1 MILSHGSTRRA
12 GFDSG
17 WPSTRTRPARISS
30 SALRREQWPVAAI
43 ALLRRTPSEDSDSET
58 GWGLRN
64 AEPSARAPRLESG
77 REPDRESG
85 RPCGALPERPSA
97 REPWPL
103 RASPACSAGL
113 ALDNSLEE
121 SFIDSRADSFLDDP
135 EDEFVCER
143 LLAVDPALPECLG
156 GTVIL
161 LGKMRT
167 WCVKWSMPS
176 RVSARERL
184 PTVSKQ
190 GFNGLPIFKSL
201 HNYHY
206 GTFIITVHTPTST
219 PKSGK
224 IALQIAAG
232 ETPYCA
238 L

>member
-1 MILSHGSTRRA
+1 M
-12 GFDSG
+12 
-17 WPSTRTRPARISS
+17 
-30 SALRREQWPVAAI
+30 
-43 ALLRRTPSEDSDSET
+43 ALLRRTPSEDSGSAT

-77 REPDRESG
+77 REPNRESG

-103 RASPACSAGL
+103 RAAPACSAGL

-176 RVSARERL
+176 RASTGEAADSIQNRWS
-184 PTVSKQ
+184 TAFQSSKV
-190 GFNGLPIFKSL
+190 
-201 HNYHY
+201 Y
-206 GTFIITVHTPTST
+206 IIIIMGH
-219 PKSGK
+219 
-224 IALQIAAG
+224 L
-232 ETPYCA
+232 
-238 L
+238 